1 MITRS
6 NYESFFL
13 DYHEGNLSDALKA
26 EVLAFLDQNPDLR
39 EEFEQFAA
47 ITLEPEPVVFSE
59 KSSLL
64 KKPSVD
70 QHDTEQLIA
79 LHEGDLSLLEAQQL
93 QKRFEQEPALR
104 KESGLIARLRI
115 EPDQSVVFP
124 DHNSLKKGGR
134 VIAFR
139 TRVYQSLSI
148 AAAIVILLLAYVYFR
163 SEEQPMTA
171 DRRAVP
177 TDSSDTSNPE
187 KRIMPLEKQVPP
199 STQYAGLPVDTSKES
214 APVRQL
220 KEKQKS
226 VAADPGSS
234 YAQKAPAPRP
244 IFEQPKQQIR
254 EQSPEQKQSIQ
265 PEQSPLPEPVFA
277 QQPTPAKSEPL
288 RPAGVVNGSESL
300 ADIFSEQEL
309 AELGLRE
316 QTTKDGQLWKIV
328 EKGARKLGEAT
339 GSDVAV
345 DHQSDPVTQSNTYA
359 LAIGK
364 FSIRRSGR

>member
-1 MITRS
+1 M
-6 NYESFFL
+6 
-13 DYHEGNLSDALKA
+13 
-26 EVLAFLDQNPDLR
+26 
-39 EEFEQFAA
+39 
-47 ITLEPEPVVFSE
+47 
-59 KSSLL
+59 
-64 KKPSVD
+64 
-70 QHDTEQLIA
+70 
-79 LHEGDLSLLEAQQL
+79 
-93 QKRFEQEPALR
+93 
-104 KESGLIARLRI
+104 
-115 EPDQSVVFP
+115 VFP